1 MSDSEK
7 AAKVME
13 ALKAAEREPTQIA
26 LPILNGIVG
35 LVQGDHEQRLEVE
48 EARSSA
54 FLAICEVGKALHR
67 GQPEDGLWAV
77 AISATERW
85 MALVVSRWLRVG
97 LVALRQTFVCR
108 CHGGLGSSRACGVL
122 AIQNM
127 TAGRLS
133 SVRLPPSRTCCFA
146 PNICSSLPW
155 WLGFIPGLTGNGQSE
170 HDGGAVRMET

>member
-13 ALKAAEREPTQIA
+13 ALKAAEREPAQIA

-67 GQPEDGLWAV
+67 GQSADGLWAV

-85 MALVVSRWLRVG
+85 MALVR
-97 LVALRQTFVCR
+97 
-108 CHGGLGSSRACGVL
+108 
-122 AIQNM
+122 
-127 TAGRLS
+127 
-133 SVRLPPSRTCCFA
+133 
-146 PNICSSLPW
+146 
-155 WLGFIPGLTGNGQSE
+155 
-170 HDGGAVRMET
+170 